1 MRRRAT
7 YCSLFLLS
15 FELLSNRIRQVAPAF
30 PRRPPTYTQSVRP
43 GHNMLLSWVSA
54 VIHSSGDCTTKTK
67 FPSYSIYQSTSSL
80 VAHYDFDM
88 CMYQHD
94 MVQRDMGTSR
104 PLHSVVNA
112 NLELVLIA
120 TSVYNCLFWNSQG
133 LTIELV
139 TGVLLSFLGT
149 RDSVKQLSRKGL
161 GNRNCQVGDRV
172 KRVLHRAIRN
182 DVTILKQTQTRSK

>member
-15 FELLSNRIRQVAPAF
+15 FELLSNSIRQVAPAF

-54 VIHSSGDCTTKTK
+54 VGVSSGDCTTKTK
-67 FPSYSIYQSTSSL
+67 FPSYSIYQSTNS
-80 VAHYDFDM
+80 HYDFDM

-94 MVQRDMGTSR
+94 MVQRDMGTTR
-104 PLHSVVNA
+104 PLISVVNA

-149 RDSVKQLSRKGL
+149 RERVKQLSRKGL

-172 KRVLHRAIRN
+172 KRVLHHRAIRN